1 MINLKKF
8 YPVQTWSDNK
18 ILRTKSKKIDSINQD
33 ILEFAETLMEL
44 MYEYDWVW
52 LAAPQL

>member
-52 LAAPQL
+52 LAAP